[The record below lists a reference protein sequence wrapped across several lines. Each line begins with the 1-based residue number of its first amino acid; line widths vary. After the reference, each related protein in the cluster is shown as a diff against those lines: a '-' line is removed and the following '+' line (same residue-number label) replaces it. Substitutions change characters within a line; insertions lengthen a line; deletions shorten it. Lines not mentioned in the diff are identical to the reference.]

1 MRYTPL
7 IIDFCSDILAV
18 GVVIVMIYKYLLE
31 LRGIV
36 Y

>member
-1 MRYTPL
+1 MRYT
-7 IIDFCSDILAV
+7 IVDFCSDILAV

-31 LRGIV
+31 LRGII